1 MVAAARHQGNVIQNP
16 YRAPV
21 TTCTQIIRILLYWS
35 GESTAREHCM
45 PPRSHQKWPF
55 RWDLLLRYRF
65 IETIALWEGRLT
77 TRHLC
82 DTFGI
87 GRQQASKDINNYIRE
102 VGPANLEYDKFLKG
116 YKPTDEFEPQVTQG
130 LADEYLHLM
139 ARNNELMNVFE
150 SLSLN
155 VANVEVL
162 SLPVRDVKPEVLRPI
177 MQAARQQK
185 RLDVDYV
192 SINNPNREGRIIVPH
207 TLVYTGLR
215 WHVRAWC
222 EKNQEYRDFVLSRFR
237 DIPDIMDDS
246 EHGKD
251 GDTQWNTRITI
262 RITPDPRLNRDQQ
275 DVVEVDYGMDK
286 GALEVTT
293 RGKLVPYALKLL
305 HIDPKEELADPMA
318 QQIIVE
324 NRDEL
329 NPWLF
334 G

>member
-1 MVAAARHQGNVIQNP
+1 MASRPND
-16 YRAPV
+16 
-21 TTCTQIIRILLYWS
+21 
-35 GESTAREHCM
+35 
-45 PPRSHQKWPF
+45 KWPF

-102 VGPANLEYDKFLKG
+102 VGPGNLEYDKFLKG
-116 YKPTDEFEPQVTQG
+116 YKPTDCFTPQVTQG

-139 ARNNELMNVFE
+139 ARNNELMNAFE

-162 SLPVRDVKPEVLRPI
+162 SLPVRDVKPDILRPI

-192 SINNPNREGRIIVPH
+192 SINNPDREGRIIVPH

-222 EKNQEYRDFVLSRFR
+222 EKNLEYRDFVLSRFR
-237 DIPDIMDDS
+237 DIPEIMDDS
-246 EHGKD
+246 EHGVH
-251 GDTQWNTRITI
+251 GDIEWNTRVTI
-262 RITPDPRLNRDQQ
+262 RIAPDPRLRQEQQ
-275 DVVEVDYGMDK
+275 EVVKVDYGMD
-286 GALEVTT
+286 GGVLEITT
-293 RGKLVPYALKLL
+293 RGKLVSYALKSL
-305 HIDPKEELADPMA
+305 HIDPKEELEDPMA

-324 NRDEL
+324 NLGEL
-329 NPWLF
+329 SPWLF

>member
-1 MVAAARHQGNVIQNP
+1 
-16 YRAPV
+16 
-21 TTCTQIIRILLYWS
+21 
-35 GESTAREHCM
+35 M
-45 PPRSHQKWPF
+45 PGQQEAKWPF

-65 IETIALWEGRLT
+65 IETLALWEGRLT

-102 VGPANLEYDKFLKG
+102 VGPGNLEYDKFLKG
-116 YKPTDEFEPQVTQG
+116 YKPTPAFEPRVTQG

-162 SLPVRDVKPEVLRPI
+162 TLPVRDVKPEVLRPI
-177 MQAARQQK
+177 MQAARQQR

-192 SINNPNREGRIIVPH
+192 SLNHPDREGRIIVPH
-207 TLVYTGLR
+207 TLIYSGLR

-222 EKNQEYRDFVLSRFR
+222 EKNAAYRDFVLSRFC
-237 DIPDIMDDS
+237 DIPEIMDES
-246 EHGKD
+246 EHGAE
-251 GDTQWNTRITI
+251 GDTDWHTRVIV
-262 RITPDPRLNRDQQ
+262 RIVPDPRLQPAQRE
-275 DVVEVDYGMDK
+275 VIEVDYGMAN
-286 GALEVTT
+286 GALEISTRARLVTYV
-293 RGKLVPYALKLL
+293 LQLL
-305 HIDPKEELADPMA
+305 HIEPNELAEDPTA

-324 NRDEL
+324 NRAEL
-329 NPWLF
+329 APWLF

>member
-1 MVAAARHQGNVIQNP
+1 MATPAD
-16 YRAPV
+16 
-21 TTCTQIIRILLYWS
+21 S
-35 GESTAREHCM
+35 
-45 PPRSHQKWPF
+45 KWPF

-102 VGPANLEYDKFLKG
+102 VGPGNLEYDKYLKG
-116 YKPTDEFEPQVTQG
+116 YKPTPRFSPQVTRG

-139 ARNNELMNVFE
+139 ARNNELMNMFE
-150 SLSLN
+150 SLALD

-162 SLPVRDVKPEVLRPI
+162 RQPVRDVRPEVLRPI

-185 RLDVDYV
+185 RLEVDYV

-222 EKNQEYRDFVLSRFR
+222 EKNLGYRDFVLSRFR
-237 DIPDIMDDS
+237 DIPEILDAS
-246 EHGKD
+246 GHGAE
-251 GDTQWNTRITI
+251 GDTDWQREVVV
-262 RITPDPRLNRDQQ
+262 RITPHPRLRPDQRE
-275 DVVEVDYGMDK
+275 VVEVDYGMEN
-286 GALEVTT
+286 GALEVRT
-293 RGKLVPYALKLL
+293 RARLVPYVLKLL
-305 HIDPKEELADPMA
+305 HVDPAEMLDDPIA
-318 QQIIVE
+318 QQIVVA
-324 NRDEL
+324 NREEL
-329 NPWLF
+329 QPWLF
-334 G
+334 A

>member
-1 MVAAARHQGNVIQNP
+1 MISRP
-16 YRAPV
+16 
-21 TTCTQIIRILLYWS
+21 
-35 GESTAREHCM
+35 E
-45 PPRSHQKWPF
+45 QKWPF
-55 RWDLLLRYRF
+55 RWELLLRYRF

-87 GRQQASKDINNYIRE
+87 GRQQASKDINNYLRE
-102 VGPANLEYDKFLKG
+102 VGPGNLEYDKFLKG
-116 YKPTDEFEPQVTQG
+116 YKPAAEFEPKVTQG

-155 VANVEVL
+155 MANVEVL
-162 SLPVRDVKPEVLRPI
+162 SQPVRDVKPQVLRPI
-177 MQAARQQK
+177 MQAARLQK

-192 SINNPNREGRIIVPH
+192 SINNPDREGRIIVPH

-222 EKNQEYRDFVLSRFR
+222 EKNLEYRDFVLSRFR
-237 DIPDIMDDS
+237 DIPEIMDDS
-246 EHGKD
+246 EHGVA
-251 GDTQWNTRITI
+251 GDTEWNTTITI
-262 RITPDPRLNRDQQ
+262 RIVPDPRLRRDQR
-275 DVVEVDYGMDK
+275 DVVEADYGMEN
-286 GALEVTT
+286 GALEVNT

-305 HIDPKEELADPMA
+305 HIDPKEELSDPTA

-324 NRDEL
+324 NRAEIL
-329 NPWLF
+329 PWLF

>member
-1 MVAAARHQGNVIQNP
+1 MHNQ
-16 YRAPV
+16 
-21 TTCTQIIRILLYWS
+21 S
-35 GESTAREHCM
+35 DK
-45 PPRSHQKWPF
+45 KWPF
-55 RWDLLLRYRF
+55 RWDLLLRYRY
-65 IETIALWEGRLT
+65 IETIVLWEGRLT

-87 GRQQASKDINNYIRE
+87 GRQQASKDINNYVRE
-102 VGPANLEYDKFLKG
+102 VAPGNIEYDKYLKG
-116 YKPTDEFEPQVTQG
+116 YKPTAVFKPQVTQG

-150 SLSLN
+150 SLALN

-162 SLPVRDVKPEVLRPI
+162 AVPVRDVRPEVLRPI

-192 SINNPNREGRIIVPH
+192 SINNPDREGRIIVPH

-222 EKNQEYRDFVLSRFR
+222 EKNLEYRDFVLSRFR
-237 DIPDIMDDS
+237 GEPEIMDES
-246 EHGKD
+246 EHGAP
-251 GDTQWNTRITI
+251 GDTEWNTQVTI
-262 RITPDPRLNRDQQ
+262 RIAPDPRLNPDQQ
-275 DVVEVDYGMDK
+275 DVVEVDYGMTA
-286 GALEVTT
+286 GLLEVTT

-305 HIDPKEELADPMA
+305 HVDPHENHEDPTA
-318 QQIIVE
+318 QQIVLQ
-324 NRDEL
+324 NREEL
-329 NPWLF
+329 LPWLF

>member
-1 MVAAARHQGNVIQNP
+1 
-16 YRAPV
+16 
-21 TTCTQIIRILLYWS
+21 
-35 GESTAREHCM
+35 M
-45 PPRSHQKWPF
+45 PRQDTKWPF

-102 VGPANLEYDKFLKG
+102 VGPGNLEYDKYLKG
-116 YKPTDEFEPQVTQG
+116 YKPTAEFVPRVTQG

-139 ARNNELMNVFE
+139 ARNNELTNMFE
-150 SLSLN
+150 SLALG

-162 SLPVRDVKPEVLRPI
+162 SVPVRDVRPEILRPI

-185 RLDVDYV
+185 RLEVDYV
-192 SINNPNREGRIIVPH
+192 SINNPDREGRIIVPH

-237 DIPDIMDDS
+237 DIPEIMDDS
-246 EHGKD
+246 EHGVE
-251 GDTQWNTRITI
+251 GDTEWNTRITI
-262 RITPDPRLNRDQQ
+262 RITPHPQLTREQQ
-275 DVVEVDYGMDK
+275 EVVEVDYGMQA
-286 GALEVTT
+286 GALEIST

-305 HIDPKEELADPMA
+305 HVDLQEELDSPTA
-318 QQIIVE
+318 QQIVVQ
-324 NRDEL
+324 NRDEIKS
-329 NPWLF
+329 WLF

>member
-1 MVAAARHQGNVIQNP
+1 
-16 YRAPV
+16 
-21 TTCTQIIRILLYWS
+21 
-35 GESTAREHCM
+35 M
-45 PPRSHQKWPF
+45 PDAKWPF
-55 RWDLLLRYRF
+55 RWDLLLRYRY

-87 GRQQASKDINNYIRE
+87 GRQQASKDINNYLRD
-102 VGPANLEYDKFLKG
+102 VGVGNLEYDKYLKG
-116 YKPTDEFEPQVTQG
+116 YKPTEAFLPCVTQG

-150 SLSLN
+150 SLALN

-192 SINNPNREGRIIVPH
+192 SLNNPDREGRIIVPH

-237 DIPDIMDDS
+237 DTPDIMDES
-246 EHGKD
+246 PHGAD
-251 GDTQWNTRITI
+251 EDAEWNQLVTLH
-262 RITPDPRLNRDQQ
+262 ITPDPRLSPEQQ
-275 DVVEVDYGMDK
+275 EVVQVDYGMDNGVLK
-286 GALEVTT
+286 VPT

-305 HIDPKEELADPMA
+305 HIDARHELEDPMA
-318 QQIIVE
+318 QQIVVR
-324 NRDEL
+324 NRSEIE
-329 NPWLF
+329 PWLF

>member
-1 MVAAARHQGNVIQNP
+1 MEQRP
-16 YRAPV
+16 DK
-21 TTCTQIIRILLYWS
+21 
-35 GESTAREHCM
+35 
-45 PPRSHQKWPF
+45 KWPF

-87 GRQQASKDINNYIRE
+87 GRQQASKDINNYIRQ
-102 VGPANLEYDKFLKG
+102 VGPGNLEYDKYLKG
-116 YKPTDEFEPQVTQG
+116 YKPTADFTPRVTAG

-150 SLSLN
+150 SLSLD
-155 VANVEVL
+155 VANVQVL
-162 SLPVRDVKPEVLRPI
+162 SVPVRDVRPELLRPI

-185 RLDVDYV
+185 RLEVDYV
-192 SINNPNREGRIIVPH
+192 SINNPDREGRIIVPH

-222 EKNQEYRDFVLSRFR
+222 EKNREYRDFVLSRFR
-237 DIPDIMDDS
+237 DIPEILGDS
-246 EHGKD
+246 EHGVD
-251 GDTQWNTRITI
+251 EDHDWNRQVTI
-262 RITPDPRLNRDQQ
+262 RIAPDPRLRPEQRE
-275 DVVEVDYGMDK
+275 VVEADYGMENGK
-286 GALEVTT
+286 LAVNT

-305 HIDPKEELADPMA
+305 HIDPTEQLPDPAA
-318 QQIIVE
+318 QQIVVE

-329 NPWLF
+329 APWLF

>member
-1 MVAAARHQGNVIQNP
+1 MPNQ
-16 YRAPV
+16 
-21 TTCTQIIRILLYWS
+21 TTS
-35 GESTAREHCM
+35 
-45 PPRSHQKWPF
+45 WPF

-65 IETIALWEGRLT
+65 IETLALWEGRLT

-102 VGPANLEYDKFLKG
+102 VGPGNLEYDKFLKG
-116 YKPTDEFEPQVTQG
+116 YKPTAEFTPQVTQG

-139 ARNNELMNVFE
+139 ARNNELSNMFE
-150 SLSLN
+150 SLALN

-162 SLPVRDVKPEVLRPI
+162 SVPVRDVKPEVLRPI

-185 RLDVDYV
+185 RLEVDYV
-192 SINNPNREGRIIVPH
+192 SINNPDREGRIIVPH

-237 DIPDIMDDS
+237 DIPEIMEDS
-246 EHGKD
+246 THGVEQD
-251 GDTQWNTRITI
+251 EQWNKSITV
-262 RITPDPRLNRDQQ
+262 RITPDPRLSKEQRE
-275 DVVEVDYGMDK
+275 VVEVDYGMSG
-286 GALEVTT
+286 GALEITT
-293 RGKLVPYALKLL
+293 RAKLVPYALKLL
-305 HIDPKEELADPMA
+305 HIDLEIELKDPTA
-318 QQIIVE
+318 QQIVVH
-324 NRDEL
+324 NRDEIK
-329 NPWLF
+329 PWLF